1 MGPKANRYLLLGGAG
16 LVLALTAWLFVMVRN
31 RKEAF
36 AGRALDQATS
46 VAESGNLPL
55 AASELQKVISGY
67 AGTRAAQEAS
77 IRLNQ
82 VRLINGQ
89 AELAVV
95 GLRDFIKSGPDAQFQ
110 STAYGLLGRAL
121 ENSGNPADAAESYQ
135 KSSASATIDYL
146 RAEHL
151 LDAARAF
158 RNAGQN
164 DQAIA
169 TYRRILKDFA
179 ATGSKTEAEVR
190 LAELTSGT
198 M

>member
-89 AELAVV
+89 AELAV
-95 GLRDFIKSGPDAQFQ
+95 GHLDAL
-110 STAYGLLGRAL
+110 YGL
-121 ENSGNPADAAESYQ
+121 
-135 KSSASATIDYL
+135 
-146 RAEHL
+146 
-151 LDAARAF
+151 AARAWF
-158 RNAGQN
+158 
-164 DQAIA
+164 DQCIDS
-169 TYRRILKDFA
+169 RRVEERFYLCF
-179 ATGSKTEAEVR
+179 
-190 LAELTSGT
+190 L
-198 M
+198 